1 MSLANGSLVYP
12 IIVFWLFMLMTRE
25 TQLKSNEQ
33 NDDNNNSGNSDD
45 NLSHNQIKC
54 GEYLNTTNGIIQTP
68 GFPKRFPVPI
78 RCRWIIDAS
87 AHTEKNIVVY
97 LTQLYVTTG
106 LKFTDYVYYEK
117 ESGLKYSESSGHIV
131 TPENVT
137 TSPWIRSFTPYLVIE
152 FELDRLEGNHLRFL
166 DDKHNVYF
174 MYGFNVTFELV
185 DRDVGVRESCNA
197 RICSLL
203 GECYANAN
211 YTKYECSCFQ
221 GFSGPNCAQGPLCEG
236 HTCNNGGTCV

>member
-1 MSLANGSLVYP
+1 MSEVNESFIYLIFCL
-12 IIVFWLFMLMTRE
+12 LMVTDNIN
-25 TQLKSNEQ
+25 TKSNKYDYYTQ
-33 NDDNNNSGNSDD
+33 
-45 NLSHNQIKC
+45 C
-54 GEYLNTTNGIIQTP
+54 GGLINKTRGIIQTP

-78 RCRWIIDAS
+78 KCRWVIDAS
-87 AHTEKNIVVY
+87 SYTDSNIIVY

-106 LKFTDYVYYEK
+106 LKFTDYVLYEDNGPN
-117 ESGLKYSESSGHIV
+117 GLYTYGEKLGHTV

-137 TSPWIRSFTPYLVIE
+137 SSQIIRAFVPYLVID

-174 MYGFNVTFELV
+174 MYGFNITFEIV
-185 DRDVGVRESCNA
+185 DAKVPNRNSCNA

-203 GECYANAN
+203 GDCYASQDF
-211 YTKYECSCFQ
+211 TTYECSCFH

-236 HTCNNGGTCV
+236 RTCDNGGTCV